1 MLTCDF
7 NLCIYQQNGK
17 CTLSEIDINGMGFC
31 DNAVIVELPEAEL
44 LAYKTELS
52 DKMDFY
58 EKAQNVIK

>member
-17 CTLSEIDINGMGFC
+17 CTLSKIDINSMGFC
-31 DNAVIVELPEAEL
+31 DDAIIIELPETEL
-44 LAYKTELS
+44 RAYKTKLN

-58 EKAQNVIK
+58 VKAQNVIK